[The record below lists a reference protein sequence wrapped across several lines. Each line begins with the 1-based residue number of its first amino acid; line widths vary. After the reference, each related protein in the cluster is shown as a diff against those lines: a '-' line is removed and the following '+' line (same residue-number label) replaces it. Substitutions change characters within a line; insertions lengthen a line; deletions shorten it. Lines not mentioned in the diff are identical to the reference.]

1 MKEFIQHD
9 SDLLAIIIRSEY
21 VPEKTEFI
29 TPDTFKQQLGFI
41 VYDKDEAIV
50 PHIHHE
56 MPRSLKGT
64 SEVLILKHGHV
75 RVDFYS
81 QKKIYIESRDLFEG
95 DVLILVSGGHG
106 FYFYEKGVF
115 LEIKQGPYIGPQEK
129 ERFESSYKEK
139 SNK

>member
-1 MKEFIQHD
+1 MIERIEHKEE
-9 SDLLAIIIRSEY
+9 LLAVIIKGDYMPDKI
-21 VPEKTEFI
+21 EFI
-29 TPDTFKQQLGFI
+29 TPDTFKQQVGFI
-41 VYDKDEAIV
+41 AYVKDKEID

-64 SEVLILKHGHV
+64 SEVLILKKGHV

-81 QKKIYIESRDLFEG
+81 QKKEYTESRELLPG

-106 FYFYEKGVF
+106 FHFYEDGVF

-129 ERFESSYKEK
+129 ERFSSSYKEK
-139 SNK
+139 ET